1 MDPGVL
7 VLKRKRWPRGVIK
20 LKEKKQVPSPGDWET
35 DQLEAWR
42 NIKAHAK

>member
-20 LKEKKQVPSPGDWET
+20 LKKKKQVASALSAFLVVTTRWLGYY
-35 DQLEAWR
+35 
-42 NIKAHAK
+42 